1 MQKDI
6 YRRIKKFS
14 ENMEAMLRVYGML
27 ELEDA
32 YKIYCTLYDKNQ
44 DKTEFYRYV
53 YWYGSFNCIFKT
65 AYTGDGRCFSFIED
79 IDSQKVIAMQEK
91 YAADMDYASFSI
103 EDIRLLSENLA
114 NRTEWIDILF
124 SKLRY
129 QINIPLEAAE
139 RCLISTVIGIMNGTT
154 LEEAFEAI
162 SEWSN
167 GKSDIAANAEVWMA
181 ISGIMLELESSGVS
195 LTYFNYL
202 GTGIAY
208 AKRKK
213 PDRICKRKKYV
224 ALERGYGIKSCGSI
238 FR

>member
-91 YAADMDYASFSI
+91 YSADMDYASFSI
-103 EDIRLLSENLA
+103 EDIR
-114 NRTEWIDILF
+114 
-124 SKLRY
+124 
-129 QINIPLEAAE
+129 
-139 RCLISTVIGIMNGTT
+139 
-154 LEEAFEAI
+154 
-162 SEWSN
+162 
-167 GKSDIAANAEVWMA
+167 
-181 ISGIMLELESSGVS
+181 
-195 LTYFNYL
+195 
-202 GTGIAY
+202 
-208 AKRKK
+208 
-213 PDRICKRKKYV
+213 
-224 ALERGYGIKSCGSI
+224 
-238 FR
+238 

>member
-91 YAADMDYASFSI
+91 YAADMDYASFFI

-129 QINIPLEAAE
+129 QVNIPLKNCTCMNSQKAFRNGRIMPENLE
-139 RCLISTVIGIMNGTT
+139 NPMRYKGFSTLKNRKMYVQKNSYICFAMHVLH
-154 LEEAFEAI
+154 LE
-162 SEWSN
+162 
-167 GKSDIAANAEVWMA
+167 
-181 ISGIMLELESSGVS
+181 
-195 LTYFNYL
+195 
-202 GTGIAY
+202 
-208 AKRKK
+208 KRQKQK
-213 PDRICKRKKYV
+213 LC
-224 ALERGYGIKSCGSI
+224 
-238 FR
+238 

>member
-1 MQKDI
+1 MQKDT

-129 QINIPLEAAE
+129 QGNIPLKNCTCMNSQKAFRNGRIMPENLE
-139 RCLISTVIGIMNGTT
+139 NPMRYKGFSTLKNRKMYAQKNSYICFAMHVLH
-154 LEEAFEAI
+154 LE
-162 SEWSN
+162 
-167 GKSDIAANAEVWMA
+167 
-181 ISGIMLELESSGVS
+181 
-195 LTYFNYL
+195 
-202 GTGIAY
+202 
-208 AKRKK
+208 KRQKQK
-213 PDRICKRKKYV
+213 LC
-224 ALERGYGIKSCGSI
+224 
-238 FR
+238 

>member
-1 MQKDI
+1 
-6 YRRIKKFS
+6 
-14 ENMEAMLRVYGML
+14 ML

-129 QINIPLEAAE
+129 QVNIPLEAAE

-167 GKSDIAANAEVWMA
+167 GKSDIAANAEV
-181 ISGIMLELESSGVS
+181 
-195 LTYFNYL
+195 
-202 GTGIAY
+202 
-208 AKRKK
+208 
-213 PDRICKRKKYV
+213 
-224 ALERGYGIKSCGSI
+224 
-238 FR
+238 